1 MWVVKKRAH
10 YYTLNLVT
18 LSHFGRVF
26 EGWPTSS
33 PFEGHTGTGHIAH
46 RAHKHISSSYTATI
60 RHYKWPHQL
69 IIETSTT
76 PCHRTVRHHCSAMQ
90 WFPLPQ
96 SDHSPDI
103 TNASSQLS
111 KDLLPLLFQPPK
123 NLTPSSPFSFSQ
135 TRARYSE
142 GLWTFRECFV
152 QPKF

>member
-1 MWVVKKRAH
+1 MLHCNVGGGETG
-10 YYTLNLVT
+10 TLLHFEFGNTVT
-18 LSHFGRVF
+18 L
-26 EGWPTSS
+26 WPRIWGGPQAHHLRGTQAQ
-33 PFEGHTGTGHIAH
+33 GTLHTGHIAH
-46 RAHKHISSSYTATI
+46 SAHKHISSSYTATI

-123 NLTPSSPFSFSQ
+123 NLTPSLPFSFSQ
-135 TRARYSE
+135 TRARY
-142 GLWTFRECFV
+142 
-152 QPKF
+152 